1 MGEES
6 ARESAPT
13 RLHEE
18 RLYYCGTTC
27 VDYVNRESKTDLRL
41 NYLIFISA

>member
-13 RLHEE
+13 RLREE
-18 RLYYCGTTC
+18 RNFF
-27 VDYVNRESKTDLRL
+27 VDATDHLK
-41 NYLIFISA
+41 